1 MPEMTQKRESVAV
14 SIYLSPEVKERV
26 IAQSEAFNQSIS
38 STIELILMQAFGM
51 APGVEEQIA
60 AIRAMGKTME
70 EIKDRRRKRMTP

>member
-1 MPEMTQKRESVAV
+1 M